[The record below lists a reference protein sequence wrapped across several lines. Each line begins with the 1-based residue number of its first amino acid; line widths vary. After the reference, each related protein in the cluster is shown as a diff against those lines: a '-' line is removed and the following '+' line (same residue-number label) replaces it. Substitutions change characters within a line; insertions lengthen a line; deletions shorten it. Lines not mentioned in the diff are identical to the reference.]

1 MRGKISFAIFIF
13 STMLFPAN
21 ANANLL
27 WLDIVRAAAKGI
39 INVVSDASKKTPDFK
54 MQVSNQPSAQA
65 NAPTVEPTEQ
75 QLMAAFDSLARH
87 CKDFS
92 RQGLP
97 CGMHTAKST
106 LSPGNAL
113 EIANTRADGELSR
126 AVKQFIDTKVKDELK
141 QTEDDDGNSS
151 ESMEYK
157 RTLEITANNE
167 LSGAQTYITY
177 SRVTKNDKGKD
188 VYNVWVVRVLDVN
201 IFDRA
206 LAESSQGRTI
216 GQFIGE
222 MAKGF
227 ASKVKNSMKK
237 KN

>member
-1 MRGKISFAIFIF
+1 MKKSMLSPAIIVISMMI
-13 STMLFPAN
+13 FPAN

-27 WLDIVRAAAKGI
+27 WLDIIRAAAKGLVTI
-39 INVVSDASKKTPDFK
+39 VADNPKATTSKA
-54 MQVSNQPSAQA
+54 QPTA
-65 NAPTVEPTEQ
+65 NAPSNTQAVEPTEQ

-92 RQGLP
+92 KKGLP

-126 AVKQFIDTKVKDELK
+126 AVKQFVNTTVKDTLM
-141 QTEDDDGNSS
+141 QTEDSDGNSF
-151 ESMEYK
+151 ESNEYT
-157 RTLEITANNE
+157 RALEVTANNE
-167 LSGAQTYITY
+167 LSGAQTYITF

-201 IFDRA
+201 IFERA
-206 LAESSQGRTI
+206 LAESSQGRAI

-227 ASKVKNSMKK
+227 ASKVKSSMKK

>member
-1 MRGKISFAIFIF
+1 MKKSMLTPAIIVISMMIFP
-13 STMLFPAN
+13 TN
-21 ANANLL
+21 ANAQF

-39 INVVSDASKKTPDFK
+39 VNVVSDASKKTPDFK
-54 MQVSNQPSAQA
+54 MQVSNQPTAQA
-65 NAPTVEPTEQ
+65 NATAVEPTEQ

-87 CKDFS
+87 CKEFS

-141 QTEDDDGNSS
+141 QTEDDEGNSS

-157 RTLEITANNE
+157 RTLEVTANNE

-177 SRVTKNDKGKD
+177 SRVTKNDKGKE

-201 IFDRA
+201 IFERA

>member
-1 MRGKISFAIFIF
+1 
-13 STMLFPAN
+13 
-21 ANANLL
+21 
-27 WLDIVRAAAKGI
+27 
-39 INVVSDASKKTPDFK
+39 
-54 MQVSNQPSAQA
+54 
-65 NAPTVEPTEQ
+65 
-75 QLMAAFDSLARH
+75 
-87 CKDFS
+87 
-92 RQGLP
+92 
-97 CGMHTAKST
+97 
-106 LSPGNAL
+106 
-113 EIANTRADGELSR
+113 
-126 AVKQFIDTKVKDELK
+126 
-141 QTEDDDGNSS
+141 
-151 ESMEYK
+151 MEYK